1 VSLVFEVDPARI
13 EEAEPAIAEAVD
25 ALSRGELVVMPTET
39 VYGIACRP
47 DLEEATERLFAAKRR
62 PRDLALPVL
71 AGSVGAA
78 WEVVV
83 PNDAAV
89 ALATAFWPGPLT
101 MVLPRT
107 DRSRSWR
114 LGEQESTVALRVPD
128 HPLSLELLRRAG
140 QLAVTSANISG
151 REPVNTYVELSEAFG
166 DRVAVYLVLAP
177 GVPSPTGSASTVI
190 DLTGARPEILRAGP
204 ITREAVDH
212 AVARGGWRPR

>member
-13 EEAEPAIAEAVD
+13 DEAEPVIAKAVD
-25 ALSRGELVVMPTET
+25 ALARGELVVMPTET

-47 DLEEATERLFAAKRR
+47 DMEEATDRLFVAKRR

-71 AGSVGAA
+71 AAAVDAA
-78 WEVVV
+78 WEVAV

-89 ALATAFWPGPLT
+89 ALASAFWPGPLT

-107 DRSRSWR
+107 ARSRSWR
-114 LGEQESTVALRVPD
+114 LGERESTVAVRVPD
-128 HPLSLELLRRAG
+128 HPLSLELLRQAG
-140 QLAVTSANISG
+140 HLAVTSANLSG
-151 REPVNTYVELSEAFG
+151 REPLNTHVELSEAFG
-166 DRVAVYLVLAP
+166 DQVAAYLVLAP

-190 DLTGARPEILRAGP
+190 DLTEAVPAILRQGP

-212 AVARGGWRPR
+212 AVARDGRRPR